1 MELCTYQVGEIVNM
15 NLQAMRRQAVPLHAE
30 VAEVLRHQILSG
42 DLPAGTK
49 LPALSTLT
57 EELGVARMT
66 IVQAMNA
73 LEDEGLI
80 EKHSGRG
87 TFVRPV
93 KLPDRHRMHLR
104 AELDQI
110 YAMVDQL
117 EVSVRQGEALIE
129 KGRDGRYFRAMRR
142 IHARSGKPFCQV
154 DIRLDDAVFDRAPG
168 RFAKEIVVTVLKDLG
183 IEVDRARQ
191 RVTISYAD
199 FAMAQALGIKVNSA
213 VFRVAREFLDAG
225 GQLIYSAT
233 LYYPGELLEL
243 EMEFATT

>member
-1 MELCTYQVGEIVNM
+1 
-15 NLQAMRRQAVPLHAE
+15 
-30 VAEVLRHQILSG
+30 
-42 DLPAGTK
+42 
-49 LPALSTLT
+49 
-57 EELGVARMT
+57 
-66 IVQAMNA
+66 
-73 LEDEGLI
+73 
-80 EKHSGRG
+80 
-87 TFVRPV
+87 
-93 KLPDRHRMHLR
+93 
-104 AELDQI
+104 
-110 YAMVDQL
+110 
-117 EVSVRQGEALIE
+117 
-129 KGRDGRYFRAMRR
+129 RDGRYFRAMRR

-154 DIRLDDAVFDRAPG
+154 DIRLDDAVFDRAPE

-183 IEVDRARQ
+183 IEVDKARQ